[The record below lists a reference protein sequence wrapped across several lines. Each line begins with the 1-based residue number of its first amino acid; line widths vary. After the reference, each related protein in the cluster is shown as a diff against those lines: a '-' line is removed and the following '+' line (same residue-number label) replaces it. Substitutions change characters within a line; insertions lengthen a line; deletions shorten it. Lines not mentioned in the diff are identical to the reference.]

1 MKISNNKGSALI
13 VSLVMLTAVTFLA
26 ILSLQSST
34 TQIRMVTNMEIKEE
48 VFLATARELNTKY
61 SRYRDQSQGIDL
73 LQAAIEAS
81 VSDDPLLVLDP
92 DLNIGDGKISNVL
105 SLLEYTDKTPP
116 SLNFGLADGSSVGS
130 LIRLPFRMSAD
141 VLDASKRYQSKQILG
156 FNFFVFPSG
165 RQ

>member
-1 MKISNNKGSALI
+1 MNISKNEGSALI

-34 TQIRMVTNMEIKEE
+34 TQIRMVTNLEIKEE
-48 VFLATARELNTKY
+48 IFHTTARELNTKY
-61 SRYRDQSQGIDL
+61 NKYRDQSQGIDK

-81 VSDDPLLVLDP
+81 VSDNPLLTLEADI
-92 DLNIGDGKISNVL
+92 DIANEKIDRISSV
-105 SLLEYTDKTPP
+105 LEYTSKIPP
-116 SLNFGLADGSSVGS
+116 SLNFGLSDENTVGG
-130 LIRLPFRMSAD
+130 LIRLPFEMSAD
-141 VLDASKRYQSKQILG
+141 VVDTSKRYQSKQILG